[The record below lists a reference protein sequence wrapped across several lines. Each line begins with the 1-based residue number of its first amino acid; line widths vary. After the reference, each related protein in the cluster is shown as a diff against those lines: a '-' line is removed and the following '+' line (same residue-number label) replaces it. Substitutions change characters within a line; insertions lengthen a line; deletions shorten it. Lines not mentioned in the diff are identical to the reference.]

1 MRPRQLIAIL
11 ASALL
16 TGACMQNGGMD
27 GPTQPLGMAA
37 GKLSGTVTYRQ
48 RSALPPGA
56 VLEIS
61 IVDVAK
67 VDAPS
72 RTIGSIRVPTQGR
85 QVPIPFELRYDADRS
100 SGPSEYA
107 VQARIEDS
115 DGRLLFITDTRN
127 PLPADG
133 WIELVAVPAGG

>member
-1 MRPRQLIAIL
+1 
-11 ASALL
+11 
-16 TGACMQNGGMD
+16 MQNAGVD
-27 GPTQPLGMAA
+27 GPAQPSGLAA
-37 GKLSGTVTYRQ
+37 GELRGAVTYRQ

-56 VLEIS
+56 VLEVS

-67 VDAPS
+67 MDAPS

-85 QVPIPFELRYDADRS
+85 QVPIPFELRYDADRP

-133 WIELVAVPAGG
+133 RIDLVVVPAGG